1 MQIQKGCEQ
10 CVLEGCLE
18 EVGFEGR
25 QVVRVAAGLPGRA
38 NCSSQGSKYR
48 RPLRVP
54 TKENALALIA
64 VGIGGKNTQE

>member
-38 NCSSQGSKYR
+38 KCSSQGSKSGNSSQSHLFSACISSR
-48 RPLRVP
+48 RMGY
-54 TKENALALIA
+54 LAL
-64 VGIGGKNTQE
+64 